1 MFSALPH
8 KVQAWSNRAFVLNVA
23 LARRSSLA
31 KGFMLLMGEFRNLLG
46 LAKLG
51 VGKEATTLL
60 LTTMFRFFP
69 NFLNTF
75 FAVIN
80 FSFEAKD
87 NTHEYLR
94 M

>member
-1 MFSALPH
+1 MFAELPH
-8 KVQAWSNRAFVLNVA
+8 KVQARSNRAFVLNVA
-23 LARRSSLA
+23 LARRSSRA
-31 KGFMLLMGEFRNLLG
+31 KGLMLLMGEFRNFLG

-51 VGKEATTLL
+51 VGKEATTFL
-60 LTTMFRFFP
+60 LTIMFRFFP

-75 FAVIN
+75 FLVLN

-87 NTHEYLR
+87 KTQEYLR